1 MAWQPRRNKY
11 NNRSQV
17 RNGHRYD
24 SMMEA
29 EYADVL
35 ELYKRA
41 GKIDSWRPH
50 PPAVPLWAGTKWKV
64 DFLVTQPDNMDKH
77 LIEILKKS
85 DLYQEPQFYVEVKG
99 FADPIYKAKLKY
111 WKAEMDKPLFVVT
124 RYAPMK
130 FRIIDSVNVDG
141 VMRAILEG
149 N

>member
-1 MAWQPRRNKY
+1 MAWQPKRNKY

-41 GKIDSWRPH
+41 GKILAWTPH
-50 PPAVPLWAGTKWKV
+50 PPAVQLWSGTKWKV
-64 DFLVTQPDNMDKH
+64 DFSVLGNGGEVYY
-77 LIEILKKS
+77 I
-85 DLYQEPQFYVEVKG
+85 EVKG

-111 WKAEMDKPLFVVT
+111 WKSEMDKPLFIVT
-124 RYAPMK
+124 QYAPMK

-149 N
+149 E